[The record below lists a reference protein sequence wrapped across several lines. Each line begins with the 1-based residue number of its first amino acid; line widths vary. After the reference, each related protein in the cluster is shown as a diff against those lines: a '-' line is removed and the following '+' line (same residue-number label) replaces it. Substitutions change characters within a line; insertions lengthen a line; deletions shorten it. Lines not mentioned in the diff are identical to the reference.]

1 MTQAPDLQMPDLQTP
16 GLRPCM
22 DLWVDVGTPVE
33 IGDTGS
39 GARRVIPIVGG
50 RALSLVDGWQ
60 AKILAGGADYQ
71 LVTAGGCALLQA
83 RYILET
89 EAGDRL
95 YVENNAIRTGPPELV
110 ARLLRGEPVDPAAI
124 YFRCVPRFEAA
135 APALRWMNERV
146 FIGTGARHPDRV
158 VLRFF
163 EVM

>member
-1 MTQAPDLQMPDLQTP
+1 MQAPDLQTP
-16 GLRPCM
+16 SLRPCM

-39 GARRVIPIVGG
+39 GARRVIAIHGG
-50 RALSLVDGWQ
+50 RAVSLIDGWQ
-60 AKILAGGADYQ
+60 AKILPGGADYQ
-71 LVTAGGCALLQA
+71 LVTASGCAVLQA

-89 EAGDRL
+89 DAGDRL
-95 YVENNAIRTGPPELV
+95 YVENNALRTGPPELV

-146 FIGTGARHPDRV
+146 FIGTGARYPDQV